1 MKTDRERAPI
11 LMRRGRGMLF
21 PIGKFDEERLAEL
34 PEGATIEVTIKRRRS
49 NPQNA
54 LYWATLAN
62 VVAATDSYP
71 SADHLHDAIK
81 MALGFTM
88 PVKMLNGELIYVP
101 DSTAFGKMDAAQ
113 FKSFFDR
120 AMELLN
126 KLTGYDVLAE
136 AA

>member
-11 LMRRGRGMLF
+11 MMRRGSGMLF
-21 PIGKFDEERLAEL
+21 PIGKFDQERLMEL
-34 PEGATIEVTIKRRRS
+34 PEGVAIEVSIKRRRS

-54 LYWATLAN
+54 LYWSLLAK
-62 VVAATDSYP
+62 VVAATDAYP
-71 SADHLHDAIK
+71 SAEHLHDAIK

-88 PVKMLNGELIYVP
+88 PIKTLDGRVVYVP

-113 FKSFFDR
+113 FKTFFDK
-120 AMELLN
+120 AVELLN
-126 KLTGYDVLAE
+126 RLTGSDVLE